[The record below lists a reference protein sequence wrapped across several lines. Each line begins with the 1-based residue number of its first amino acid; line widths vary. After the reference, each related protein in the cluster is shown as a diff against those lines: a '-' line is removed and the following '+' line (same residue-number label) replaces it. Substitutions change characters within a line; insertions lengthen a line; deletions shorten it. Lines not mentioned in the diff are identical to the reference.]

1 MQKRREI
8 QCFTIKTYI
17 IMSDLSMMLLS
28 LGMAIFFIGPFV
40 IISVIKKREEAQ
52 RKQKEK

>member
-1 MQKRREI
+1 MQKCREI